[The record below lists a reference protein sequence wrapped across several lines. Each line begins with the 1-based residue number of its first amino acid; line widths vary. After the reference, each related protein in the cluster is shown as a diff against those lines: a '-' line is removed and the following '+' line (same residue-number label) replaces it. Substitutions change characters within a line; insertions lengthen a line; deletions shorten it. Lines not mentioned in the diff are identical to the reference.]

1 MNYGEIDLNQE
12 RISNLKKFQEEKAKY
27 NLKTVES
34 YGRKIQEFNKAM
46 DYDETQELQKMKLD
60 INKNFTEIRNKINK
74 EKLER
79 DKLEENLKF
88 DLAEEKDN
96 TISSLQHELENYNS
110 RLSIVQGKIKE
121 EKESI
126 IKNIAKKAIGAAQD
140 YRNEL
145 ETVIENARIDL
156 KDRYNKILEEHRN
169 FNENYCS
176 VSYEMTEVEDT
187 IRKLNK
193 YI

>member
-46 DYDETQELQKMKLD
+46 DYDETPELQKMKLD
-60 INKNFTEIRNKINK
+60 INKKVTEIRNRINK

-88 DLAEEKDN
+88 DLAEKKDN
-96 TISSLQHELENYNS
+96 TISSLQHELENYNR

-121 EKESI
+121 EKDSI
-126 IKNIAKKAIGAAQD
+126 IRDIAKEAIGAAQD

-145 ETVIENARIDL
+145 EAVIENARIDF
-156 KDRYNKILEEHRN
+156 KDRYNKILEEQRN
-169 FNENYCS
+169 FNENYRP
-176 VSYEMTEVEDT
+176 VSYAMTEIEDT
-187 IRKLNK
+187 IRKLNE